1 MVPWLALPP
10 CTLLGKAMTDYL
22 MGREWSLTKV
32 RKVVQSCCFLG
43 QNIALFCM
51 CHTTNFT
58 AALICMTIV
67 IGKRLICAI
76 RCLQIYWTHHIF
88 ITGGTGFHNNAV
100 IVNPQDLA
108 PAYSGSVFGLM
119 NTVGA
124 IPGNQILLDGM
135 PVRSRLKCVFWFYR
149 IFGCIFSWSYFG
161 IDTKLACRF

>member
-67 IGKRLICAI
+67 IGK
-76 RCLQIYWTHHIF
+76 
-88 ITGGTGFHNNAV
+88 V
-100 IVNPQDLA
+100 ILYYFVVVTFEP
-108 PAYSGSVFGLM
+108 
-119 NTVGA
+119 
-124 IPGNQILLDGM
+124 IILLFQEELVFTTM
-135 PVRSRLKCVFWFYR
+135 P
-149 IFGCIFSWSYFG
+149 
-161 IDTKLACRF
+161 